1 MVPYN
6 GPFIEAPE
14 SGVAT
19 FSVNINFPGVT
30 PRSFIAW
37 LRFPSWEIDRRMY
50 CLYAGD
56 GHAGSVYEVPAGPD
70 NGPVIEGVYT
80 EYIVGGKFE
89 TDFRY
94 SHFESTR
101 CSSP

>member
-30 PRSFIAW
+30 SRSFIAW

-80 EYIVGGKFE
+80 DYIVGGKFE